1 MRIEPASGRVNPSK
15 NFPRALAFVFA
26 NLYIASRLFEN
37 AEAAMELFTE
47 ILAYSVALLMII
59 LAFMPG
65 LRETVES

>member
-1 MRIEPASGRVNPSK
+1 
-15 NFPRALAFVFA
+15 
-26 NLYIASRLFEN
+26 
-37 AEAAMELFTE
+37 MEYFTE